1 MNDAARMLADQLD
14 GSVKDSAI
22 GLVGLGLLRG
32 DYHFKRHSKL
42 FDRLGE

>member
-14 GSVKDSAI
+14 GSVKNSAI
-22 GLVGLGLLRG
+22 GLVRPALLRG
-32 DYHFKRHSKL
+32 DYHFKQYTKL